1 MLEGSLLGKFL
12 TEQKVIKERLTYNEM
27 VGGKLLVPDSQL
39 TQNNTGKEFSMQM
52 QIQQKSI
59 SEDNFYF
66 PNYGISVSQ
75 VIVVLFR
82 N

>member
-1 MLEGSLLGKFL
+1 
-12 TEQKVIKERLTYNEM
+12 
-27 VGGKLLVPDSQL
+27 
-39 TQNNTGKEFSMQM
+39 MQM

-59 SEDNFYF
+59 SEDNLYF

-75 VIVVLFR
+75 GIVVLFR